1 MYLSNSDK
9 ECKLK
14 MFFLNLTVCFLL
26 FKFDNVNTLTFFS
39 APETHDSLV
48 SEGKKQYEVIARDA
62 RMPRYGDCWKEALVD
77 LTTGCKNLDD
87 EVQSRLALNFAN
99 CFLEKAGLRTYPCDA
114 HTPISECVRNIE
126 TNAYTT
132 FANFFTHTQN
142 MCYFLQSQVWQEETD
157 RTVERLA
164 HNSELVSDSM
174 LEAHQ
179 LQNQILQGQHLT
191 MEYQRQLI
199 ENGSFLSQA
208 LEASK
213 DNVKEMLAEFKHSTD
228 EQRNLIFEVFD
239 RVSKLQNLVVSEVN
253 WLYTIIFYSACLM
266 VIYIVTAT
274 KRTADAR
281 LALFI
286 ILSINLMGERLVCKY
301 SLPSD
306 SSKIPT
312 ELSEVVYERVWRLRN
327 LAIGVCVM
335 VLTVYVFIY
344 KDYNMINNTLLQE
357 IKKQNLELKQS
368 MQMFQVRNRYQF
380 QGGGGDVL
388 DGSVPSYDAAI
399 SVLLSEETGFRG
411 DEEIEEQFS
420 DSDDDSY
427 NSTKTDVSFDPGE
440 WSDGEFETAAN
451 SRDNSDGN
459 VTPTNDLLDSAV
471 SSLST
476 SGLVSN
482 VYSRVQEFT
491 TPIKQVFTPIK
502 RGPGRPRKSPSPAP
516 SHSSLANVRST
527 SHSNRGHKSG
537 SRGRQTM
544 STPRSGSLS
553 REGFRLTPESE
564 RYNLRSR
571 TPGLGMSAFIEETP
585 EDFAK
590 VVQAQRNITKRNH
603 SKWKMAMKKHDEE
616 ATRGG
621 YSSEDETG

>member
-1 MYLSNSDK
+1 MYLRFSDK
-9 ECKLK
+9 KFKLE
-14 MFFLNLTVCFLL
+14 MFFLNLTLFLIL
-26 FKFDNVNTLTFFS
+26 FEFENVHTINFFS
-39 APETHDSLV
+39 ASESHDSLV

-87 EVQSRLALNFAN
+87 EIQSRLALSFAN
-99 CFLEKAGLRTYPCDA
+99 CFLDKAGLRTYPCHA
-114 HTPISECVRNIE
+114 HTPISECITNIE

-164 HNSELVSDSM
+164 YNSELVSNSM
-174 LEAHQ
+174 HEAHQ
-179 LQNQILQGQHLT
+179 LQTQILQGQHRT
-191 MEYQRQLI
+191 IEYQRQLI

-208 LEASK
+208 LETSK
-213 DNVKEMLAEFKHSTD
+213 DNVKKMLAEFKHSTD

-286 ILSINLMGERLVCKY
+286 ILSLNMLGERLVCTY
-301 SLPSD
+301 SLPRD
-306 SSKIPT
+306 STKIPT

-327 LAIGVCVM
+327 IAIGVCVL

-344 KDYNMINNTLLQE
+344 KDYNLINNTLLQE

-368 MQMFQVRNRYQF
+368 MQMFQVRNRFQF
-380 QGGGGDVL
+380 DGRGDGDVI
-388 DGSVPSYDAAI
+388 DGSVPSYDAAL
-399 SVLLSEETGFRG
+399 SVLLSEDTGFRG

-420 DSDDDSY
+420 DSDDSY
-427 NSTKTDVSFDPGE
+427 NSTKTDVSFDPGD
-440 WSDGEFETAAN
+440 WSDDEFETAAN

-459 VTPTNDLLDSAV
+459 ITPTNDLLDTAV

-476 SGLVSN
+476 SSLVTN
-482 VYSRVQEFT
+482 VFSRVQEFT
-491 TPIKQVFTPIK
+491 TPIKQSFTPIK

-516 SHSSLANVRST
+516 SLSSGAFVQST
-527 SHSNRGHKSG
+527 PDSSRGHKS
-537 SRGRQTM
+537 RERQT
-544 STPRSGSLS
+544 RSGSVF
-553 REGFRLTPESE
+553 REECE

-571 TPGLGMSAFIEETP
+571 TPCLGMSAFIEETP

-590 VVQAQRNITKRNH
+590 VVQAQRSITRRNH
-603 SKWKMAMKKHDEE
+603 SKWKMAMKKHDGD
-616 ATRGG
+616 AKRAG